1 MNNNYYNIPENWYN
15 NFTNQFDIYNDNEK
29 NLTTPKIALERG
41 NLFNNLYNQYKNY
54 QYYNLKA
61 TNKKEELL
69 YNILKY
75 KFAMNDIELYLDV
88 YPKDQNMI
96 NLYNKYLNEEKK
108 ICNEYEKNFG
118 ALTLDSDYLK
128 ENNWVWLQ
136 SNWPWEGT
144 R

>member
-15 NFTNQFDIYNDNEK
+15 NFTNQIDIYNDNEK

-75 KFAMNDIELYLDV
+75 KFAMNDIGLYLDI

-108 ICNEYEKNFG
+108 ICNEYEKSFG
-118 ALTLDSDYLK
+118 PMTLDSDYLK

>member
-54 QYYNLKA
+54 QYYNPKA

-75 KFAMNDIELYLDV
+75 KFAMNDIELYLDI